1 MKLENGA
8 SLEKNRSFHLTKGSN
23 AEFLMNLHNI
33 SFSGQ
38 KGGVSLETS
47 TPDFRSLGV
56 ACVLMS
62 STNNM
67 EGSRAGAAGLKLD
80 INSSAQTPA
89 GAMTRQSQALSS
101 VWIWFFMQLSNRNL
115 QKK

>member
-1 MKLENGA
+1 MGSLEMKLGNRA
-8 SLEKNRSFHLTKGSN
+8 SFEKNRSFCLTKGSN

-33 SFSGQ
+33 SFSGH

-47 TPDFRSLGV
+47 TPVFRSSGV

-62 STNNM
+62 STDNM
-67 EGSRAGAAGLKLD
+67 KSSGVGAAGLKLD

-101 VWIWFFMQLSNRNL
+101 VRIRFLM
-115 QKK
+115 